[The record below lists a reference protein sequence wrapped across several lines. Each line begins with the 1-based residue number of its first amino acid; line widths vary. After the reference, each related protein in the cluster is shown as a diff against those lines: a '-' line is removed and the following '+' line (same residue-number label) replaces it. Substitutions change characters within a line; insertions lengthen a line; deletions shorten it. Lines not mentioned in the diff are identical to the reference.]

1 MNDFENYFDKFKQLV
16 YDNYGIFFSDAKKG
30 LLSSKIKKLMQRN
43 SITSFNEYYNA
54 LKSQTNKKL
63 VTEFINEIT
72 VNKTEFFRENMHFT
86 FLKNNLPLLIKKNP
100 RIVRNREIRVWCS
113 ACSTGQEAYTI
124 AMVLK
129 DLFQDQL
136 INIKILATDISS
148 KVLEIAQIGK
158 YSITVQTEITPDYL
172 NRYFTKLNG
181 QYHVAQELKSM
192 ITFRKFNLMETFPF
206 SNQFDIIFCRN
217 VMIYFDVVT
226 QEQLVKKFYDYMPLG
241 GLLFIG
247 QSESL
252 INKKN
257 TFNYLQPSIYFK

>member
-1 MNDFENYFDKFKQLV
+1 MNNFENYFDKFKQLV
-16 YDNYGIFFSDAKKG
+16 YDNYGIFFSDAKKT
-30 LLSSKIKKLMQRN
+30 LLSSKIHKLMSR
-43 SITSFNEYYNA
+43 SDISSFDEYYNI
-54 LKSQTNKKL
+54 LKNKTDKDM

-72 VNKTEFFRENMHFT
+72 VNKTEFFRENMHFV
-86 FLKNNLPLLIKKNP
+86 FLENNLPLLLKKNA
-100 RIVRNREIRVWCS
+100 RIINNREIRVWCS

-129 DLFQDQL
+129 DLLQDQL
-136 INIKILATDISS
+136 INIKILATDIST
-148 KVLEIAQIGK
+148 KVLETAQRGK
-158 YSITVQTEITPDYL
+158 YPMTIQNEIGADYL
-172 NRYFTKLNG
+172 YRYFTKLNG
-181 QYHVAQELKSM
+181 EYHVAHELKNI

-206 SNQFDIIFCRN
+206 SNKFDIIFCRN
-217 VMIYFDVVT
+217 VMIYFNVHT
-226 QEQLVKKFYDYMPLG
+226 QEKLVKKFYDCMTPG